1 MEKDVREKYRMS
13 EDNARNSFLGN
24 IEETIQRQHEF
35 EQWRVEET
43 ERLERKKQKL
53 RKQKRQMDQERL
65 QLDIEKRRFQHQQEF
80 ALSRNKNEEHLLDM
94 KRQLLENEL
103 YKLAEEKKQFEQK
116 RDFYKHVD
124 SYQKEDIRKKPSAIH
139 GTLFF
144 AGVNNLSA
152 LRKRYKDLLKIYHP
166 DNKCGD
172 TDTIQEINREYN
184 HLQEVMGGGK

>member
-1 MEKDVREKYRMS
+1 
-13 EDNARNSFLGN
+13 
-24 IEETIQRQHEF
+24 
-35 EQWRVEET
+35 
-43 ERLERKKQKL
+43 
-53 RKQKRQMDQERL
+53 
-65 QLDIEKRRFQHQQEF
+65 
-80 ALSRNKNEEHLLDM
+80 M

-116 RDFYKHVD
+116 KDFYRHVD
-124 SYQKEDIRKKPSAIH
+124 SYQKGDIRKKPSAIH

-166 DNKCGD
+166 DKKCGD

-184 HLQEVMGGGK
+184 HLQELMGGKQ